1 MERVKG
7 RRVRFRRYTREEQRD
22 APEAAQTEH
31 YIIEADSRDYVGYL
45 TLRRAPGAGAAPGE
59 LAATVL
65 VQDKGLWTSD
75 IGDDIL
81 RALEK
86 YAFQQLGCEA
96 VSLKISEEDPEVMRK
111 LSDSGFF
118 KKQGAGRETVVQ
130 KDRPAK
136 K

>member
-22 APEAAQTEH
+22 APAEAQTEH
-31 YIIEADSRDYVGYL
+31 YIIEADARDYVGYL

-65 VQDKGLWTSD
+65 VQDKGLWTSE

-118 KKQGAGRETVVQ
+118 KKQGGAGTVVK
-130 KDRPAK
+130 KDRPGAK
-136 K
+136 